1 MGCEES
7 QVVCIAFRML
17 GHEAYSCDLQECSG
31 GHPEW
36 HITGDVVKVLYA
48 HRWDLIIAHPPCTY
62 FANSGVRWL
71 FKDNGKKDPIRWE
84 KLMASLRFW
93 NEFIKYKD
101 FTGVRMALENPI
113 PHKYAVKGFPELGA
127 HLNGIGEYTQVVQP
141 WMFGHGEQK
150 ATCLWLYNLP
160 KLQWYNQD
168 TLFGRKTS
176 VEGREQNLW
185 RLPPTPDRA
194 KLRSK
199 TFTGIAR
206 AMAEQWGGKVNV
218 ESISGR

>member
-1 MGCEES
+1 MGRVLVACEES
-7 QVVCIAFRML
+7 QEVCKAFRAL
-17 GHEAYSCDLQECSG
+17 GHEAYSCDIQECSG

-36 HITGDVVKVLYA
+36 HIQGDVVKVLYA
-48 HRWDLIIAHPPCTY
+48 HQWDLIIAHPPCTY

-127 HLNGIGEYTQVVQP
+127 HLNGTGEYTQVVQP

-150 ATCLWLYNLP
+150 ATCLWLYGLP
-160 KLQWYNQD
+160 KLESTNI
-168 TLFGRKTS
+168 
-176 VEGREQNLW
+176 VEGREQRIW
-185 RLPPTPDRA
+185 KLPPGEDRA

-199 TFTGIAR
+199 TFPGIAK
-206 AMAEQWGGKVNV
+206 AMAAQWGEINN
-218 ESISGR
+218 